1 MKRTNTAVWMEK
13 QKRWQ
18 IKVQKDGKRRTF
30 YSSKPGR
37 TGQREANAKADAWL
51 DDNVQNTTQ
60 RVEELY
66 KQYIEEKKLT
76 TSKSNWYKL
85 EGYGKNWI
93 IPAIGHRKISTITD
107 NDYQQIIN
115 KMFADGKSKK
125 TLMCLR
131 GTITEFA
138 KFCRRLRVST
148 LNPEFLTIPN
158 GAPSKEKTILQK
170 SDLKVLFTSDKT
182 IYRGKEMDDPLINA
196 YRFQVLTGLR
206 PGELLGLR
214 WEDIQGNIVHI
225 RRAINFYGE
234 ETKGKN
240 ENAIRSFMLIAP
252 AKKTLQDQ
260 WVKTGNTKESIFP
273 QVREQQYRKRLLA
286 YCQHNNLPEISPYM
300 LRHTFVSAVKQLPE
314 GMIKSLVGHSE
325 DMDTLGIYS
334 HELSDDAAQTAKEV
348 EKVFNKILDSGL

>member
-18 IKVQKDGKRRTF
+18 IKVQKDGERKSF

-60 RVEELY
+60 RVKYLY
-66 KQYIEEKKLT
+66 DQYIEEKKQT

-107 NDYQQIIN
+107 NDYQKIIN
-115 KMFADGKSKK
+115 KMFAEGKSKK
-125 TLMCLR
+125 TILCLR
-131 GTITEFA
+131 STITEFA

-170 SDLKVLFTSDKT
+170 NDLKVLFTSDKT
-182 IYRGKEMDDPLINA
+182 IYHGKEIVDPLVNA

-206 PGELLGLR
+206 PGELLGLK
-214 WEDIQGNIVHI
+214 WEDIWEDTVHI

-240 ENAIRSFMLIAP
+240 ENAIRSFILIAP
-252 AKKTLQDQ
+252 AKKILQDQ
-260 WVKTGNTKESIFP
+260 WIKTGSEGDMIFP
-273 QVREQQYRKRLLA
+273 RTREQQYRKRLLT
-286 YCQHNNLPEISPYM
+286 YCQHNGLPEISPYM
-300 LRHTFVSAVKQLPE
+300 LRHTFVSAVKQIPE

-334 HELSDDAAQTAKEV
+334 HELSDDALKVANEV
-348 EKVFNKILDSGL
+348 EKVFNQILESGL